1 MAVNFYSG
9 QKLRASQLRLAIL
22 GGTLIAYHHRDSNS
36 TGSTTTAMVPALR
49 ISGIQVYA
57 GRNYKVMTSPLRLD
71 TGTANDV
78 GSALITFTNDGT
90 DAGAASSMLPG
101 GQAEAILSNVAAGE
115 DVLIATRYTP
125 SFDHLLSLCLG
136 PTRVSGSGSIVI
148 QADGSTTLCELMVYD
163 AGDDVGDTGVNL

>member
-36 TGSTTTAMVPALR
+36 TGSTTTAMVPALQ

-90 DAGAASSMLPG
+90 DAGAASS
-101 GQAEAILSNVAAGE
+101 
-115 DVLIATRYTP
+115 TRRTRTP
-125 SFDHLLSLCLG
+125 
-136 PTRVSGSGSIVI
+136 P
-148 QADGSTTLCELMVYD
+148 
-163 AGDDVGDTGVNL
+163 